1 MTKTNDALSSR
12 NLEIKKQCYYLEKG
26 YYEMSIIFRADQL
39 SMSIALQTLEY
50 LQNEEEYIP
59 WQTASSELSYID
71 MMLSETNI
79 YGLFQVI
86 LQFFSLYIV
95 VCTWCIA
102 KSGRMISTRL
112 YQSLYYLPGLT
123 MSP

>member
-1 MTKTNDALSSR
+1 
-12 NLEIKKQCYYLEKG
+12 
-26 YYEMSIIFRADQL
+26 
-39 SMSIALQTLEY
+39 MSIALQTLEY

-86 LQFFSLYIV
+86 LQFLVCILLYIH
-95 VCTWCIA
+95 
-102 KSGRMISTRL
+102 STF
-112 YQSLYYLPGLT
+112 QKWQNGICQNVSESLLFAWVNYEPLAT
-123 MSP
+123 EN

>member
-1 MTKTNDALSSR
+1 
-12 NLEIKKQCYYLEKG
+12 
-26 YYEMSIIFRADQL
+26 MSIIFRADQL
-39 SMSIALQTLEY
+39 SMNIALQTLEY

-95 VCTWCIA
+95 EYTWCIA
-102 KSGRMISTRL
+102 KSGRMISARL
-112 YQSLYYLPGLT
+112 YHNLYYLPG
-123 MSP
+123 

>member
-1 MTKTNDALSSR
+1 
-12 NLEIKKQCYYLEKG
+12 
-26 YYEMSIIFRADQL
+26 
-39 SMSIALQTLEY
+39 MSIALQTLEY

-86 LQFFSLYIV
+86 LQFFCLYIIV
-95 VCTWCIA
+95 Y
-102 KSGRMISTRL
+102 L
-112 YQSLYYLPGLT
+112 YIRGALQK
-123 MSP
+123 